1 LCALEATMEQVPES
15 VLKKRVSEEKSKAAH
30 LAKLKAQREKRK
42 KSKEEAIRRAE
53 SYVAE
58 YLAKERA
65 VIHARRAARAEG
77 KFYVPE
83 GAKVAFVVRIRGIR
97 GVPPKQRKILQ
108 LFRLRQIHNGVFVRI
123 NYATLRMLQ
132 LIEPYIAYGYPN
144 LKSVRELVYKRGFLK
159 VGKPGG
165 WSRIGIT
172 SNDLVERV
180 LGKHGIICVEDI
192 IHELFTC
199 GPKFKIVNQALWPF
213 KLSSPRGGY
222 GRRGKLRHFVE
233 GGSHGNR
240 EELIN
245 RLIRQMN

>member
-1 LCALEATMEQVPES
+1 MERVPES
-15 VLKKRVSEEKSKAAH
+15 VLKKRATQEKSKAAH
-30 LAKLKAQREKRK
+30 VAKLKREREKRK
-42 KSKEEAIRRAE
+42 TRKAEIIRRAE

-65 VIHARRAARAEG
+65 VIQARRAARAEG

-83 GAKVAFVVRIRGIR
+83 GAKVAFVMRIRGIR

-108 LFRLRQIHNGVFVRI
+108 LMRLRQIHNGVFVRI

-132 LIEPYIAYGYPN
+132 LIEPYVAYGYPN
-144 LKSVRELVYKRGFLK
+144 LKSVRELVYKRGYLK

-165 WSRIGIT
+165 WSRVGIT
-172 SNDLVERV
+172 SNDLVEQV
-180 LGKHGIICVEDI
+180 LGKHGILCVEDI
-192 IHELFTC
+192 IHELYTC
-199 GPKFKIVNQALWPF
+199 GPKFKVVNQALWPF
-213 KLSSPRGGY
+213 KLASPRGGF

-240 EELIN
+240 EDLIN
-245 RLIRQMN
+245 GLIRQMN